1 MGMKENTEEFL
12 KLINDLKFED
22 AISHSIHSRI
32 FEILGYMELI
42 KKESIP
48 EDALKYLNNIEILNK
63 KLIKE
68 IHLIIDLKT
77 KKDPDR

>member
-1 MGMKENTEEFL
+1 MKQNTEDFL

-48 EDALKYLNNIEILNK
+48 EDALKYLTNIEILNK

-77 KKDPDR
+77 KKDSEK

>member
-1 MGMKENTEEFL
+1 MKHNTEEFL
-12 KLINDLKFED
+12 RLVKDLKFED
-22 AISHSIHSRI
+22 AISHSVHSRI

-42 KKESIP
+42 KKESIS
-48 EDALKYLNNIEILNK
+48 DDVLAYLTNIETLNK

-77 KKDPDR
+77 KSDSEK

>member
-1 MGMKENTEEFL
+1 MKHNTEDFL
-12 KLINDLKFED
+12 KLVKDLKFED
-22 AISHSIHSRI
+22 AISHSVHSRI

-42 KKESIP
+42 KKESLSDDVIT
-48 EDALKYLNNIEILNK
+48 YLTNIEILTK

-77 KKDPDR
+77 KNDHDK

>member
-1 MGMKENTEEFL
+1 MKHNTEDFL
-12 KLINDLKFED
+12 KLVKDLKFED
-22 AISHSIHSRI
+22 AISHSVHSRI

-42 KKESIP
+42 KKESLSDDVIT
-48 EDALKYLNNIEILNK
+48 YLTNIEILTK

-77 KKDPDR
+77 KNDHEK